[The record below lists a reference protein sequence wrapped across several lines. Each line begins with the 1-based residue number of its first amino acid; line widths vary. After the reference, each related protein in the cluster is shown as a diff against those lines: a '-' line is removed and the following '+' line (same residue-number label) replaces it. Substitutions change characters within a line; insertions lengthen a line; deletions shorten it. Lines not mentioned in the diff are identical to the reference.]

1 MYGRA
6 TFEQAPVNKFTPLR
20 EMGGSQRR
28 AVAMT
33 ALPAAARVT
42 RTRPSGQVA
51 KRAFDIVVAAT
62 ALVFFLPL
70 IALFALLVFVTDPG
84 PMFFGHMRVGR
95 DGRLFRIW
103 KIRSMAVNA
112 DEIFERALRENPAL
126 AREWA
131 QFHKLRKDV
140 RVTPVGRII
149 RMTSIDELPQL
160 YNVLM
165 GDMSIVGP
173 RPVTQKEMLR
183 YGRFSREYCAV
194 RPGITGLWQVSG
206 RSSTTY
212 RRRVALDVSYVRNR
226 TFWMDCWILLKTVP
240 VIFLAKGSY

>member
-6 TFEQAPVNKFTPLR
+6 TFRQAHVNKFTSLR
-20 EMGGSQRR
+20 DMESGPRR
-28 AVAMT
+28 AMASA
-33 ALPAAARVT
+33 ALPVFART
-42 RTRPSGQVA
+42 HCAHRSGQAA
-51 KRAFDIVVAAT
+51 KRAFDIFVAAI

-70 IALFALLVFVTDPG
+70 IALVSLLVFVSDPG
-84 PMFFGHMRVGR
+84 PMFYGHMRVGR

-112 DEIFERALRENPAL
+112 DQVFERALREDPAL

-140 RVTPVGRII
+140 RVTPIGRII
-149 RMTSIDELPQL
+149 RLTSIDELPQL
-160 YNVLM
+160 YNVLV

-183 YGRFSREYCAV
+183 YGRYYREYCAV

-212 RRRVALDVSYVRNR
+212 RRRVALDVSYVRKR
-226 TFWMDCWILLKTVP
+226 TFWMDCWILLKTIP